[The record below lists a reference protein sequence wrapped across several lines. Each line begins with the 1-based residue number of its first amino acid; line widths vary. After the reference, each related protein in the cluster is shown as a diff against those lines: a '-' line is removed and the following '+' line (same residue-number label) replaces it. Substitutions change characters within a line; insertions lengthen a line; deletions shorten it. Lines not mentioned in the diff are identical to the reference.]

1 MARGQIVVETA
12 QLDSTATQ
20 VEGCADTYNSNYTA
34 LFNAVQELQN
44 AWAGTDNTAFTEQ
57 IAGFRDDFQRMEKLM
72 RDYAAYLRKSA
83 AAYRETQRNIATAVK
98 NLSQD
103 A

>member
-1 MARGQIVVETA
+1 
-12 QLDSTATQ
+12 
-20 VEGCADTYNSNYTA
+20 
-34 LFNAVQELQN
+34 
-44 AWAGTDNTAFTEQ
+44 
-57 IAGFRDDFQRMEKLM
+57 M